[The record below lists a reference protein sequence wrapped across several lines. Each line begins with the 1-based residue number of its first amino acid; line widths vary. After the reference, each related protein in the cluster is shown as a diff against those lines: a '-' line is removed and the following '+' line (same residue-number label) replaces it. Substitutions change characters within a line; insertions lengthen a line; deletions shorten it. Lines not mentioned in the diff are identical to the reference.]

1 MLKINDA
8 RLSSKVIFGLN
19 SKASK
24 LKPVLKLNI
33 MKFKIISSW
42 ERLEHNIKQNNI

>member
-24 LKPVLKLNI
+24 LRPVLK
-33 MKFKIISSW
+33 
-42 ERLEHNIKQNNI
+42 IKYYEVQNY

>member
-1 MLKINDA
+1 MLKINDDA

-24 LKPVLKLNI
+24 LRPVLKLNI
-33 MKFKIISSW
+33 MKFKIISS
-42 ERLEHNIKQNNI
+42 